1 MIRSLQPLTELPGV
15 QLVMFVS
22 EDGVPI
28 AIPGRAAVAASAP
41 LVVEGSK
48 ERGREDAI
56 AAVATGWLREIRE
69 ALGQASLREPQR
81 VVLRGTRGTLVMQRA
96 RGAVLLLLLVRGLA
110 PEEVRLPM
118 DATVARLT
126 RTQRAGTERPASQQS
141 STQVS
146 DTPGPMPSASEDL
159 QTKDSLDVGSTRE
172 SSQY

>member
-1 MIRSLQPLTELPGV
+1 VISALQPLTELPGV

-28 AIPGRAAVAASAP
+28 AIPGRAAEGSSPV
-41 LVVEGSK
+41 VVEGAQ
-48 ERGREDAI
+48 ERGREEAI
-56 AAVATGWLREIRE
+56 AAVATGWLHEIRE

-96 RGAVLLLLLVRGLA
+96 RGAVLLLILVRGLA

-126 RTQRAGTERPASQQS
+126 RNQRPGTERPLSQPSEPQL
-141 STQVS
+141 S